1 MAVFYGGAQFTGSI
15 STTASLGSDTAPIA
29 ELHAQKV
36 CATDSLQLGSSGS
49 PGAVRWVTNKGPDG
63 VWRVEIDITVS
74 DGSWRTMQTWWV
86 RE

>member
-1 MAVFYGGAQFTGSI
+1 MAVFYGGAQFTGPI
-15 STTASLGSDTAPIA
+15 STSASLGSATAPLA
-29 ELHAQKV
+29 EVHAQRV
-36 CATDSLQLGSSGS
+36 CASEALQLGCSGS
-49 PGAVRWVTNKGPDG
+49 PGAVRWVTKLGPDG